1 MSGETFK
8 LTEALSALA
17 IHECDEDSFK
27 PVGLWDSFDYRDLGM
42 AAATDGKVGAI
53 HLRAKG
59 PCRRDLGFHRHDLAF
74 QMVYILKGWV
84 TYRWQ
89 GHDEPITAHAGAS
102 VYSPPGEVHNVIDY
116 SEDMEVI
123 EVTMPADYPT
133 IDVEVAG

>member
-1 MSGETFK
+1 MSEAFD
-8 LTEALSALA
+8 LAEALSALA
-17 IHECDEDSFK
+17 IHECDEAAFK
-27 PVGLWDSFDYRDLGM
+27 PIGLWDSFDYRDLGM
-42 AAATDGKVGAI
+42 AEATGGKVGAI

-59 PCRRDLGFHRHDLAF
+59 PCQRDLGFHRHELDF

-89 GHDEPITAHAGAS
+89 GHAEPITAHAGAS

-123 EVTMPADYPT
+123 EVTMPAD
-133 IDVEVAG
+133 